1 MRYAPAMLDD
11 DIAKIDAMIERIAVG
26 RRHVQAII
34 EKQQRRLAANAEV
47 NKRARELLLRD
58 RRA

>member
-1 MRYAPAMLDD
+1 MLDD
-11 DIAKIDAMIERIAVG
+11 DIAKIDAMIERIAAG

-34 EKQQRRLAANAEV
+34 EKQQRRLAANAEII
-47 NKRARELLLRD
+47 KRARELLSRG

>member
-1 MRYAPAMLDD
+1 MLDD
-11 DIAKIDAMIERIAVG
+11 DIAKIDAMIERIAAG

-47 NKRARELLLRD
+47 IKRARELLSRG